1 MSKTVLITG
10 ASRGIG
16 AATAELFA
24 EEGYNVIINYL
35 NNEEAAVR
43 LAEKTGGT
51 AMKADVSDIGQMSK
65 FVDEV
70 IEKYKKIDVLVNNAG
85 ISVHGLFD
93 MVPPEDVKRLFD
105 VNVFGMF
112 NTTRLVLPHMIRRKY
127 GAIIN
132 IASMWGE
139 VGASCEVHYSAS
151 KAAVIGFTKALA
163 KETGPSGI
171 TVNCVSPGFITTDMN
186 SCYSKEEIDEIKE
199 EIPLDRLGDSHDIA
213 ETVLFLA
220 SGKASFI
227 TGQVIGVN
235 GGMII

>member
-24 EEGYNVIINYL
+24 EEGYDVIINYL

-43 LAEKTGGT
+43 LAEKIGGT
-51 AMKADVSDIGQMSK
+51 AIKADVSDIGQMNSL
-65 FVDEV
+65 VDGV
-70 IEKYKKIDVLVNNAG
+70 IRKYKKIDVLVNNAG

-105 VNVFGMF
+105 INVFGMF
-112 NTTRLVLPHMIRRKY
+112 NTTRLVLPFMIRRKY
-127 GAIIN
+127 GSIIN

-139 VGASCEVHYSAS
+139 AGASCEVHYSAS

-186 SCYSKEEIDEIKE
+186 SCYTKEETDEIKE
-199 EIPLDRLGDSHDIA
+199 EIPVGRLGDPYDIA
-213 ETVLFLA
+213 RTVLFLA
-220 SGKASFI
+220 SGQASFI

>member
-1 MSKTVLITG
+1 MPKTVLITG

-16 AATAELFA
+16 AAAAELFA
-24 EEGYNVIINYL
+24 NEGYNVIINYFS
-35 NNEEAAVR
+35 NDEAASK
-43 LAEKTGGT
+43 LAEKTGGI
-51 AMKADVSDIGQMSK
+51 AMKADVSDVEQMNCL
-65 FVDEV
+65 VNEV
-70 IEKYKKIDVLVNNAG
+70 IEKYNKIDVLVNNAG

-93 MVPPEDVKRLFD
+93 MIPPEDVKRLFD

-127 GAIIN
+127 GSVIN

-171 TVNCVSPGFITTDMN
+171 RVNCVSPGFITTDMN
-186 SCYSKEEIDEIKE
+186 RCYSKEVTDEIKE
-199 EIPLDRLGDSHDIA
+199 EIPLDRLGDPYDIA

-220 SGKASFI
+220 SQKASFI

>member
-16 AATAELFA
+16 AAAAELFA

-35 NNEEAAVR
+35 NNKEAAER

-51 AMKADVSDIGQMSK
+51 AIKADVSDIEQMSGL
-65 FVDEV
+65 VDQV

-93 MVPPEDVKRLFD
+93 MIPPEDVKRLFD
-105 VNVFGMF
+105 INVFGMF
-112 NTTRLVLPHMIRRKY
+112 NTTRLVLPHMIKRKY
-127 GAIIN
+127 GSIIN

-186 SCYSKEEIDEIKE
+186 SCYTKEETDEIRE
-199 EIPLDRLGDSHDIA
+199 EIPLDRLGDPHDIA
-213 ETVLFLA
+213 ETILFLA

>member
-16 AATAELFA
+16 AAAAELFA
-24 EEGYNVIINYL
+24 SEGCNVIINYL

-43 LAEKTGGT
+43 LAEKTGGI
-51 AMKADVSDIGQMSK
+51 AMKADVSDIEQMSRL
-65 FVDEV
+65 VDEV
-70 IEKYKKIDVLVNNAG
+70 IERYKKIDALVNNAG

-93 MVPPEDVKRLFD
+93 MVSSEEVKRLFD

-112 NTTRLVLPHMIRRKY
+112 NTTKLVIPHMLKRKY
-127 GAIIN
+127 GSVIN

-163 KETGPSGI
+163 KELGPSGI

-186 SCYSKEEIDEIKE
+186 KCYSKEETDEIRE
-199 EIPLDRLGDSHDIA
+199 EIPLDRLGDPHDIA
-213 ETVLFLA
+213 ETILFLA
-220 SGKASFI
+220 SQKASYI